1 MDSIL
6 KYLREPLVQF
16 LVLGAAIYVVYGLFG
31 AEGEEAQEYTIVVD
45 GPRLEAMVSA
55 WQSRMQ
61 RPPTQQELDGL
72 VNQYIREE
80 ILYREAKA
88 MGLGEDDP
96 ITRRRMAQKL
106 EFLTRDVARLK
117 EPEPG
122 EVESFFETNVER
134 YRSPALITFSHV
146 FFDPDKR
153 ADTVLGDAEQMLVEL
168 QQLGEPPEESQERGD
183 RFMLQSYYPQKTE
196 LEIRKQL
203 GSGFAESVFNL
214 EAGRWHG
221 PVLSGYG
228 VHLVYVYERLEA
240 ADPEFAEV
248 RERVYADWQAEQQDT
263 LNEEY
268 YESLKNRYTIV
279 IDAAQTG
286 QSGQQADAAAGAEL
300 PAS

>member
-1 MDSIL
+1 MKL
-6 KYLREPLVQF
+6 LREPLVQF
-16 LVLGAAIYVVYGLFG
+16 LVLGMLIYAAYGLL
-31 AEGEEAQEYTIVVD
+31 GEPDADEQAFTIRVDEARVQSI
-45 GPRLEAMVSA
+45 VSA
-55 WQSRMQ
+55 WQARMQ

-72 VNQYIREE
+72 VNQYIRDE

-117 EPEPG
+117 EPELG
-122 EVESFFETNVER
+122 EVESFFAANVER

-153 ADTVLGDAEQMLVEL
+153 ADTVLSDAEQMLAEL

-183 RFMLQSYYPQKTE
+183 RLMLQSYYPQKTE

-279 IDAAQTG
+279 IDAAETG
-286 QSGQQADAAAGAEL
+286 QSGQQADAVTGAEL